1 MNTQNI
7 CFEGEA
13 RKNIDSVVEKSAL
26 FGAMY
31 KNVNNVS
38 IIRTKISVYLDTVNY
53 MLCMDNK
60 NVRDIKHTENDS
72 RNAQNMPL
80 LQT

>member
-7 CFEGEA
+7 CFEGEV
-13 RKNIDSVVEKSAL
+13 RKKCREFVVEKSAL

-38 IIRTKISVYLDTVNY
+38 IIRTKISVYLDMFSQLHAMY
-53 MLCMDNK
+53 G
-60 NVRDIKHTENDS
+60 
-72 RNAQNMPL
+72 
-80 LQT
+80 